1 MNIQEILPAD
11 FHPQSKVWVYQSS
24 RLFGMSEVF
33 EMETMFET
41 FINAWKSHGAPVKG
55 YANLFYGQFVVLMA
69 DETAT
74 TVGGCSTDSSVRLI
88 KDIEQLFK
96 VDMFNRQNLAF
107 YINEKIQ
114 LLPLTHLNHALENGF
129 ITADTLYFNNLVLTK
144 DALINE
150 WLIPAGQTWLNK
162 KIEAFA
168 EKALKSV

>member
-24 RLFGMSEVF
+24 HLFGMSEVF
-33 EMETMFET
+33 EMETMFEN
-41 FINAWKSHGAPVKG
+41 FVNGWKSHGAPVKG
-55 YANLFYGQFVVLMA
+55 YVNLFYGQFIILMA

-88 KDIEQLFK
+88 KEIEQQFK

-107 YINEKIQ
+107 YIKEKVQ

-129 ITADTLYFNNLVLTK
+129 ITGETLYFNNLVATK
-144 DALINE
+144 NALVNE
-150 WLIPAGQTWLNK
+150 WLVPAKQSWLNK
-162 KIEAFA
+162 KLEAFA
-168 EKALKSV
+168 EKASKAV